1 MKNLKEL
8 INESFSK
15 EYGYRIKLARD
26 CSPDDLSR
34 LEGILAKY
42 NLVSATPWKRL
53 PIQENPMEFQRL
65 KGVNVT
71 SEVCSTDVVLK
82 YPVNQRI
89 LEVLVCVEMN
99 MNHDHVICYG
109 VNDPKRIES
118 EMAEKRLADDK
129 DRSVEIPEAQLEEVD
144 STEDQEHYTAQNEDL
159 DLAVFGEEYNSK
171 FLAELQRIKAE
182 KGADYFKNYPTKD
195 ELMGDDLRAMHD
207 SITGLAHG
215 GNAPEAKQADVIS
228 QSSRRN

>member
-34 LEGILAKY
+34 LEGVLAKY

-71 SEVCSTDVVLK
+71 YVVLK

-99 MNHDHVICYG
+99 MNHDHVLCYG
-109 VNDPKRIES
+109 VNDPRRIES

-215 GNAPEAKQADVIS
+215 GNAPEAKQADTIS

>member
-1 MKNLKEL
+1 MKLLNEY
-8 INESFSK
+8 ITESFKK
-15 EYGYRIKLARD
+15 EYGYRVKFAAD
-26 CSPDDLSR
+26 CGAEHMAKVESC
-34 LEGILAKY
+34 LAKY

-99 MNHDHVICYG
+99 MNHDHVLCYG
-109 VNDPKRIES
+109 VNDPRRIES

-144 STEDQEHYTAQNEDL
+144 STEGQEHYTAQNEDL

-215 GNAPEAKQADVIS
+215 GNAPEAKQADTIS

>member
-15 EYGYRIKLARD
+15 EYGYRIKLARN
-26 CSPDDLSR
+26 CSPDDLSK
-34 LEGILAKY
+34 LEGVLAKY

-89 LEVLVCVEMN
+89 LEVLICVEMGVD
-99 MNHDHVICYG
+99 HDHVLCYG
-109 VNDPKRIES
+109 VNDPRRVES
-118 EMAEKRLADDK
+118 EMAEKRLADDL
-129 DRSVEIPEAQLEEVD
+129 DRSIETPEAQLEEVD
-144 STEDQEHYTAQNEDL
+144 STEEQEHYTAQNEDL
-159 DLAVFGEEYNSK
+159 DIAVFGEEYNSK
-171 FLAELQRIKAE
+171 FLAELERIKAE

-195 ELMGDDLRAMHD
+195 ELMGDNLRAMHD

-215 GNAPEAKQADVIS
+215 GNAPESKMADVIS

>member
-144 STEDQEHYTAQNEDL
+144 STQDQEHYTAQNEDL

>member
-34 LEGILAKY
+34 LEGVLAKY

-99 MNHDHVICYG
+99 MNHDHVLCYG
-109 VNDPKRIES
+109 VNDPRRIES

>member
-34 LEGILAKY
+34 LEGVLAKY

-99 MNHDHVICYG
+99 MNHDHVLCYG
-109 VNDPKRIES
+109 VNDPRRIKS

-215 GNAPEAKQADVIS
+215 GNAPEAKQADTIS

>member
-15 EYGYRIKLARD
+15 EYSYRIKLARD

-34 LEGILAKY
+34 LEGVLAKY

-99 MNHDHVICYG
+99 MNHDHVLCYG
-109 VNDPKRIES
+109 VNDPRRIES

-215 GNAPEAKQADVIS
+215 GNAPEAKQADTIS

>member
-26 CSPDDLSR
+26 CSSDDLSK
-34 LEGILAKY
+34 LEGVLAKY
-42 NLVSATPWKRL
+42 NLVSATPWKRM
-53 PIQENPMEFQRL
+53 PIEENPMEFQRL

-89 LEVLVCVEMN
+89 LEVLVAVN
-99 MNHDHVICYG
+99 MGLDHDHVLCYG
-109 VNDPKRIES
+109 VDEPRRAES
-118 EMAEKRLADDK
+118 EASEKRLADDL
-129 DRSVEIPEAQLEEVD
+129 DRSVETPEAQLEEVD
-144 STEDQEHYTAQNEDL
+144 STEEQEHYTAQNEDM

-171 FLAELQRIKAE
+171 FLAELERIKAE

-195 ELMGDDLRAMHD
+195 ELMGDNLKPMYD
-207 SITGLAHG
+207 SLTGTAHG
-215 GNAPEAKQADVIS
+215 GASAEPKMADVIS

>member
-99 MNHDHVICYG
+99 MNHDHVLCYG
-109 VNDPKRIES
+109 VNDPRRIES

-215 GNAPEAKQADVIS
+215 GNAPEAKQADTIS

>member
-34 LEGILAKY
+34 LEGVLAKY

-99 MNHDHVICYG
+99 MNHDHVLCYG
-109 VNDPKRIES
+109 VNDPRRIES

-215 GNAPEAKQADVIS
+215 GNAPEAKQVDTIS